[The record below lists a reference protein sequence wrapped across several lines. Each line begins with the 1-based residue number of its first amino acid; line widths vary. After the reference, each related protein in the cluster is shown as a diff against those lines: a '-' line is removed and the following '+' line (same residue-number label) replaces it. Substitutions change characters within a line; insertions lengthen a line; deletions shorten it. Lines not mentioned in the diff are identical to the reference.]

1 MDLLDIPSIEA
12 LRDRTAHSRL
22 TQNQQSMSFCSR
34 LTKKITTKNYS
45 TAHGALIPLLIK
57 PKGFVDINQ
66 NDERWFLE

>member
-1 MDLLDIPSIEA
+1 
-12 LRDRTAHSRL
+12 
-22 TQNQQSMSFCSR
+22 MSFCAR